1 MKKRI
6 LLIVAISFFGI
17 ASFAQSPSWLWAKS
31 AGGINNDFA
40 AWVVADASGNIYIC
54 GGFVSPTITFGTTT
68 LTSEGGSNIFL
79 VKYNSDGNVLWAKST
94 GGTNDDYVSSVAA
107 DGFGNIYLAGEFKS
121 PAITFG
127 SITLTNETGSD
138 IFIVKYNSNGNVL
151 WAKDVSLPT
160 NGENFPQAL
169 TLDPSGNIYLAGNF
183 NTTITFGTTTL
194 TSEGGDDFFLVKYN
208 SDGNVLWAKSEGG
221 TNEDYVFSVAADG
234 FGNIYLAGEFTSS
247 TLTFGTTT
255 LINKGNEDAFLT
267 KYNSDGNVLWA
278 KSAGGVNGEGIS
290 SVAPD
295 ASGNIYA
302 LLYSES
308 HIISFGSI
316 TLSNEPGWN
325 YIVKY
330 NIDGNVIWAKCI
342 DNTWDDD
349 MIYATVDP
357 SGNTYVS
364 GDFYSPTI
372 SFGTTTLTN
381 KGGDDI
387 VLAKFNSNGSVTWA
401 KSIGGTND
409 EGAYSVALGISGN
422 IYLAGAFGSPTLTFG
437 STTIVNNGETAT
449 FDMFIAKLSNAT
461 GINEINSSSKIE
473 IYPNPASNTLSI
485 NAPQHSAIGIL
496 NIQGK
501 LIISMA
507 ANSNSTTIDIS
518 SLPTGVYFVK
528 AVTGKGVVTKKFIKE

>member
-31 AGGINNDFA
+31 AGGINNDIA
-40 AWVVADASGNIYIC
+40 TCVVADASGNIYIY
-54 GGFVSPTITFGTTT
+54 GAFVSPT
-68 LTSEGGSNIFL
+68 
-79 VKYNSDGNVLWAKST
+79 
-94 GGTNDDYVSSVAA
+94 
-107 DGFGNIYLAGEFKS
+107 
-121 PAITFG
+121 ITFG

-160 NGENFPQAL
+160 NGEDLLQTL

-221 TNEDYVFSVAADG
+221 TNDDYVSSVAADG
-234 FGNIYLAGEFTSS
+234 SGNVYVAGEFTSS
-247 TLTFGTTT
+247 TLAFGTTT
-255 LINKGNEDAFLT
+255 LINKGTQDIFLT

-295 ASGNIYA
+295 AFGNIYA

-342 DNTWDDD
+342 DNTWDDE
-349 MIYATVDP
+349 MISATVDP

-381 KGGDDI
+381 KGGYDI

-401 KSIGGTND
+401 KSIGGTNY
-409 EGAYSVALGISGN
+409 EVAFSVALGISGN
-422 IYLAGAFGSPTLTFG
+422 IYLAGTFGSPTLTFG

-485 NAPQHSAIGIL
+485 NAPQLSAIGIL
-496 NIQGK
+496 NIHGK
-501 LIISMA
+501 QIISVTS
-507 ANSNSTTIDIS
+507 NSNSTTIDIS

-528 AVTGKGVVTKKFIKE
+528 AVTEKGVVTKKFIKE